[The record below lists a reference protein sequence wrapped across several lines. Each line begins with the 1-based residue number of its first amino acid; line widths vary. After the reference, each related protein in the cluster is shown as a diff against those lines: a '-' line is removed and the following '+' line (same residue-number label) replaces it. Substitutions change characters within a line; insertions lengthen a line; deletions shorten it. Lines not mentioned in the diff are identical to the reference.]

1 MICYKLVLQQDKKIY
16 SYTTT
21 GKYKLLYKVGKE
33 TEMVKDSVGLFCF
46 KTLKSAEI
54 WNTHMTAVILKVEG
68 IDKIGKPKTIAQY
81 GDDAKK
87 FYDNSIYICL
97 EQRIDKNWI
106 FFKKVKVIKI
116 IEN

>member
-1 MICYKLVLQQDKKIY
+1 MICYKLALRQDKKIY
-16 SYTTT
+16 SYTTA

-33 TEMVKDSVGLFCF
+33 TEMAEDSVGLFCF
-46 KTLKSAEI
+46 KTLKTAKI
-54 WNTHMTAVILKVEG
+54 WNKRMSAIILKVEG
-68 IDKIGKPKTIAQY
+68 ISRIKRPKTVAKF

-87 FYDNSIYICL
+87 FYSGNPYVSL

-116 IEN
+116 IEK